1 MRDLV
6 HDVRHAARALLVRP
20 GYSLA
25 ALLTLALGIGAT
37 TAVFSALH
45 GFLLRPLP
53 YPAGDMLVNVFA
65 RIPQFGDMQLGISA
79 PDYLDFR
86 ERARTI
92 AAFGMYDADRARLGH
107 GPNAERVDVLRL
119 TPSLFPT
126 LQVAPTLGRAFSEE
140 EGRPGRDGV
149 VLLTD
154 RGWRQRF
161 GADRAV
167 LGRRVEVDGRAMEIV
182 GVMPPAFALPRPRA
196 ERARPVAG

>member
-53 YPAGDMLVNVFA
+53 YPAGDRLVNVFA

-79 PDYLDFR
+79 PDYPDFR

-92 AAFGMYDADRARLGH
+92 AAFGMYDADRARLGQW
-107 GPNAERVDVLRL
+107 PNAEAGDVLRL

-126 LQVAPTLGRAFSEE
+126 LQVAPTLGRGFSEE
-140 EGRPGRDGV
+140 EGRPGRARAG
-149 VLLTD
+149 LLP
-154 RGWRQRF
+154 
-161 GADRAV
+161 A
-167 LGRRVEVDGRAMEIV
+167 LGRGRRAPESA
-182 GVMPPAFALPRPRA
+182 PA
-196 ERARPVAG
+196 E